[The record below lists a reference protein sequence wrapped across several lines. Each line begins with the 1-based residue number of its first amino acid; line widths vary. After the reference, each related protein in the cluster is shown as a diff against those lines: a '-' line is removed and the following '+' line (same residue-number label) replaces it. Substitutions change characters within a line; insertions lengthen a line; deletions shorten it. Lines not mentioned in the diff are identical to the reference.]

1 MGYLFIGFTI
11 LFTVY
16 GQLIL
21 KFRVNKHGQLPSG
34 LMEKANYMFHLL
46 LDPFV
51 LSGFLAAFVASFFWM
66 AALTKFEISY
76 AYPFMALSYVIVLVL
91 SVYFF
96 NEPFTLNKIL
106 GMAFIVF
113 GIIIIAK

>member
-1 MGYLFIGFTI
+1 MGYIFIGCTI

-21 KFRVNKHGQLPSG
+21 KFRVSKHGALPPG
-34 LMEKANYMFHLL
+34 LTDKLIYMFQLL
-46 LDPFV
+46 LDPLV
-51 LSGFLAAFVASFFWM
+51 LSGFLAAFIASFFWM

-76 AYPFMALSYVIVLVL
+76 AYPFMALSYVIVIFL
-91 SVYFF
+91 SVYLF

-106 GMAFIVF
+106 GMLFIVF